1 MEGNKRN
8 CIYLS
13 FTKNST
19 FRDLFQNT
27 LAKIMKRYTH
37 MYKTIY
43 CRNLCDSKR
52 IEITQMSISRRLVDC
67 GYGTSAQPNTR
78 ELEEEMRTIPIR
90 HYAVI
95 SRMYYH
101 VEKKAKN
108 MRVKTCTVGCHLSI
122 KKGDKNHT
130 HTHFYLY

>member
-1 MEGNKRN
+1 
-8 CIYLS
+8 
-13 FTKNST
+13 
-19 FRDLFQNT
+19 
-27 LAKIMKRYTH
+27 

-101 VEKKAKN
+101 VEKKSQKHA
-108 MRVKTCTVGCHLSI
+108 C
-122 KKGDKNHT
+122 
-130 HTHFYLY
+130 